1 MGLVKSGPDGL
12 VFEGKIE
19 SEEIDEVERA
29 LEGLRASEV
38 RAPTVDFGDVDYIPS
53 RVIGDL
59 VALFVDMK
67 EQGRWFNLNASDKVW
82 ETLDKAGVAGVFLK
96 RPGS

>member
-12 VFEGKIE
+12 VFEGKIK
-19 SEEIDEVERA
+19 SEDIDEVERT
-29 LEGLRASEV
+29 LEVLRASEV
-38 RAPTVDFGDVDYIPS
+38 HAPTVDFGDVDYIPS

-67 EQGRWFNLNASDKVW
+67 EQGRWFDLKASDKVW

-96 RPGS
+96 RPGP